1 MNRKLTKKDK
11 EANRYLKQISVLR
24 QRLTLNRA
32 TEHTIAFIC
41 NCCYV
46 FAFAEHYTIFG
57 IVFMASLVM
66 FGFSY

>member
-32 TEHTIAFIC
+32 TSNTGTLLHL
-41 NCCYV
+41 YV
-46 FAFAEHYTIFG
+46 IIVAMYFAFAEHWYDIWYSVYG
-57 IVFMASLVM
+57 
-66 FGFSY
+66 